1 MKQIIRSTTFLAII
15 AALLWSTAFAGIKIG
30 LQYQSPLQF
39 AALRF
44 FLAGL
49 MVALAF
55 ARWKFLVKETLREWR
70 FILTI
75 AVIQVIVQYGL
86 FYTGMNLVPGALG
99 AMIVGSSPLFVALVA
114 HFIHPNDKLTPVKS
128 ISILTGV
135 AGIAIITAGRQQ
147 IELKNPHEWLGII
160 LLIFNNLASG
170 YSNVLVSKSARPLS
184 PIILTSSS
192 LMIGGAMLYSI
203 ALPIEGPDTGPFPW
217 PYYLS
222 LIWLAFLSA
231 SAFSIWYSLLRRPGV
246 MVSRLNVWKFLIPV
260 SGAALSWILVEGEH
274 PDFTSLA
281 GMLVIVAALLLNSLR
296 PRRKE
301 HP

>member
-1 MKQIIRSTTFLAII
+1 MIFKSTTFLAIV

-30 LQYQSPLQF
+30 LQYQAPLQF

-49 MVALAF
+49 MVAVVYG
-55 ARWKFLVKETLREWR
+55 RWGFILKEIRREWR

-75 AVIQVIVQYGL
+75 AIIQVIVQYGM

-114 HFIHPNDKLTPVKS
+114 HFTHPDDKLTPLKTV
-128 ISILTGV
+128 SILIGV
-135 AGIAIITAGRQQ
+135 AGIAIITLGRQQ
-147 IELKNPHEWLGII
+147 IEMKNPLEWLGIL
-160 LLIFNNLASG
+160 LLIANNMASG
-170 YSNVLVSKSARPLS
+170 YSNVLVSKSTRPLS

-192 LMIGGAMLYSI
+192 LMIGGALLYFI
-203 ALPIEGPDTGPFPW
+203 AVPLEGFSKGPFPW

-222 LIWLAFLSA
+222 LLWLAFLSA

-246 MVSRLNVWKFLIPV
+246 KVSGLNVWKFLIPV
-260 SGAALSWILVEGEH
+260 SGAALSWLLIKGEH
-274 PDFTSLA
+274 PDLISLA
-281 GMLVIVAALLLNSLR
+281 GMLFIVAALLLMY
-296 PRRKE
+296 RKKKDN
-301 HP
+301 